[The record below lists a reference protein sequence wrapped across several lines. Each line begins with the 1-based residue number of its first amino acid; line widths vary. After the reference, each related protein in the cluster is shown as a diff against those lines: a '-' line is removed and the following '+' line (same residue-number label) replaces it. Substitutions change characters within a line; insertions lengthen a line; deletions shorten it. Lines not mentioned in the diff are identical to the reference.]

1 MSYDQNYVRLK
12 GRLGRD
18 AEVKYNSQGV
28 PVAKFTIATSE
39 QWKDANGEKKER
51 TEWHTVTAFKW
62 VAEDCAGILKGERV
76 VVEGSIRTNKWTG
89 KDGVERTDKEILAT
103 VVDCIETRN
112 RKREAS
118 PAGAAPAG
126 GTTEIP
132 KTGATPLPAAGGV
145 VDPNDD
151 DLPF

>member
-1 MSYDQNYVRLK
+1 M
-12 GRLGRD
+12 
-18 AEVKYNSQGV
+18 
-28 PVAKFTIATSE
+28 
-39 QWKDANGEKKER
+39 
-51 TEWHTVTAFKW
+51 TAFKW
-62 VAEDCAGILKGERV
+62 VAEDCAGLLKGERV

-112 RKREAS
+112 RKREAA

-132 KTGATPLPAAGGV
+132 KGAATPLPAAGGT
-145 VDPNDD
+145 DEEDD
-151 DLPF
+151 SLPF